1 MLKVAHINHTVC
13 MRTFSAALQ
22 RVLPR
27 SMPVMALHSLK
38 AARAA
43 STARD
48 TSFGPDDGTRANT
61 IPDLQNLMSC

>member
-1 MLKVAHINHTVC
+1 MLAVALINHTGC
-13 MRTFSAALQ
+13 LRTFSAALHSV
-22 RVLPR
+22 RPR
-27 SMPVMALHSLK
+27 SIPVMALHSLK

-61 IPDLQNLMSC
+61 FPDLQDLI